1 MDIQQAMAL
10 LQQGQQGQGMDGMQ
24 NLAALN
30 PYGALQPGV
39 GPEMAPAAPPD
50 YNAILQQHLVNKQAE
65 QAQMGRLGAGPGMDP
80 RGMGGAMQAMMAQ
93 KIAERLG
100 ARTGGAL
107 QFDPAMGIH
116 DMRQQFRDWRQAGN
130 EPVRPFGGG
139 GMGFGQRPPG
149 GMGGAPGVTPPA
161 NVATLPGAG
170 AAAPIQSGLGADYMK
185 QRGRM
190 GGGGGGFNQDTNA
203 Y

>member
-1 MDIQQAMAL
+1 MAL

-107 QFDPAMGIH
+107 QFDPSMGIH
-116 DMRQQFRDWRQAGN
+116 DMSQQFRDWRQAGN

-149 GMGGAPGVTPPA
+149 GMGGAPGVTQPA
-161 NVATLPGAG
+161 NVAVMPGAA